1 MVRSFAEIVRRQR
14 GERVERN
21 PVGIAVSVAQG
32 IRVGPYATQVVRVGG
47 KRFAAVRRREAA
59 GRRDGTRRP
68 IDRRRRH
75 GELDDFAVPE
85 R

>member
-47 KRFAAVRRREAA
+47 KRFAAVRR
-59 GRRDGTRRP
+59 
-68 IDRRRRH
+68 
-75 GELDDFAVPE
+75 
-85 R
+85 